1 MDVLAQIRGNDRKK
15 NTFSQPLVLI
25 ECIRCVLKGLEI
37 FFLRTGVQRLPPKRE
52 GIRPL
57 WERPQN
63 FPQSSSLKCLHGK
76 LNPVAICTLVIFGVL
91 RAHSVEN

>member
-1 MDVLAQIRGNDRKK
+1 MFLHKSEGMIEKK

-76 LNPVAICTLVIFGVL
+76 LDPVASCTLVIFGVL